1 MKKKS
6 FQEIFCSHEINK
18 SFFCY
23 FLFLCDSFHPGELYF
38 KQEKMRGWS
47 GVPQPNINNFEKIRT
62 VGKGILT
69 VKCNSYMPV
78 PLCKILA

>member
-1 MKKKS
+1 MKYFVS
-6 FQEIFCSHEINK
+6 MRSISH
-18 SFFCY
+18 FLCY

-69 VKCNSYMPV
+69 VKCNSYMLV
-78 PLCKILA
+78 PLCEILV

>member
-6 FQEIFCSHEINK
+6 FQEIFVPMRSI
-18 SFFCY
+18 SPFFYY
-23 FLFLCDSFHPGELYF
+23 FLFLFDSFHPGELYF

-62 VGKGILT
+62 VGKGTLT
-69 VKCNSYMPV
+69 VKCNSSMLV
-78 PLCKILA
+78 PLC